1 MTLSEVLQVE
11 DVSKSFGETRALQ
24 KVSFTIKGPQIIAIL
39 GPNGAGKTTLLEI
52 LEGLTAQDTG
62 KVQLFGAP
70 LDRSRYPK
78 QRVGVVMQR
87 EFVFEGVSVSEYAAL
102 FSAIYRIQEGADK
115 IIKRAR
121 LEPRS
126 NTRVSKLSGGEQ
138 QRLFIAAAV
147 VHSPSLLFLDEPSA
161 HLDPASKRE
170 LWEWLL
176 QLKDCTI
183 LLTTHDLR
191 EAESLCRS
199 VLFLVRGEVKAFG
212 EKEELISKV
221 PKGKSLEDAFFY
233 FCDSRLHHTGE
244 LE

>member
-1 MTLSEVLQVE
+1 MSLTEILQAQGLG
-11 DVSKSFGETRALQ
+11 KKFGETRALHD
-24 KVSFTIKGPQIIAIL
+24 VSFTIEGPQIVAIL

-52 LEGLTAQDTG
+52 AEGLSAPDEG
-62 KVQLFGAP
+62 SLRLFGAP
-70 LDRSRYPK
+70 LDRGRYPK

-87 EFVFEGVSVSEYAAL
+87 EFVFEGVSVAEYAEL
-102 FSAIYRIQEGADK
+102 FSAIYRVKGGAEK
-115 IIKRAR
+115 ILARAR
-121 LEPRS
+121 LQDRRGA
-126 NTRVSKLSGGEQ
+126 RVSTLSGGEQ

-161 HLDPASKRE
+161 HLDPASKRD

-176 QLKDCTI
+176 QLTDCTI
-183 LLTTHDLR
+183 LVTTHDLR
-191 EAESLCRS
+191 EAEALCRS

-212 EKEELISKV
+212 AKADLIAKV
-221 PKGKSLEDAFFY
+221 PNGRSLEDAFFY

>member
-1 MTLSEVLQVE
+1 MSLSEVLHVQGLG
-11 DVSKSFGETRALQ
+11 KSFGETRALHD
-24 KVSFTIKGPQIIAIL
+24 VSFTIEGPQIVSIL

-52 LEGLTAQDTG
+52 AEGLSAPDKG
-62 KVQLFGAP
+62 SLRLFGAP
-70 LDRSRYPK
+70 LDRRDYPK
-78 QRVGVVMQR
+78 SRIGVVMQR
-87 EFVFEGVSVSEYAAL
+87 EFVFEGVSVAEYAAL
-102 FSAIYRIQEGADK
+102 FSAIYRVQDGAEK
-115 IIKRAR
+115 IITRAR
-121 LEPRS
+121 LQARRE
-126 NTRVSKLSGGEQ
+126 TRVSMLSGGEQ

-161 HLDPASKRE
+161 HLDPVSKRD

-176 QLKDCTI
+176 LLTDCTI

-191 EAESLCRS
+191 EAEALCRS

-212 EKEELISKV
+212 TKADLIAKV
-221 PKGKSLEDAFFY
+221 PNGRSLEDAFFY